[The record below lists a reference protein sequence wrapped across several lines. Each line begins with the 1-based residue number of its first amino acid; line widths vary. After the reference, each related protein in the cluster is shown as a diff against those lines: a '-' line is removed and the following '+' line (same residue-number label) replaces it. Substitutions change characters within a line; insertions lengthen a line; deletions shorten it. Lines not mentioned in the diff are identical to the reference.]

1 MCDLAGHW
9 READL
14 SGLLV
19 RSLLRQRRW
28 CVSPSISGD
37 APAELLRIR
46 IPRATSVEDLRR
58 TGARSDSSSMPKWI
72 RKHAT
77 GRGVTGLP
85 MSPVFACPR
94 ASLSRR
100 ETAVRDR
107 TEKKPHSD
115 ERQRTTAENSFSW
128 TAPRTELCL
137 GLASQGQPRRAVLS
151 ALP

>member
-58 TGARSDSSSMPKWI
+58 TGARSRFEFNAEMDQE
-72 RKHAT
+72 A
-77 GRGVTGLP
+77 
-85 MSPVFACPR
+85 
-94 ASLSRR
+94 
-100 ETAVRDR
+100 RDR
-107 TEKKPHSD
+107 TRGHRAAHEPGLRLSSGELVEKGD
-115 ERQRTTAENSFSW
+115 
-128 TAPRTELCL
+128 
-137 GLASQGQPRRAVLS
+137 RRA
-151 ALP
+151 

>member
-46 IPRATSVEDLRR
+46 IPPCDIRRRSAED
-58 TGARSDSSSMPKWI
+58 
-72 RKHAT
+72 
-77 GRGVTGLP
+77 RGEIGFEFNAE
-85 MSPVFACPR
+85 MDQEA
-94 ASLSRR
+94 
-100 ETAVRDR
+100 RDR
-107 TEKKPHSD
+107 TRGHRAAHEPGLRLSSGELVEKGD
-115 ERQRTTAENSFSW
+115 
-128 TAPRTELCL
+128 
-137 GLASQGQPRRAVLS
+137 RRA
-151 ALP
+151 